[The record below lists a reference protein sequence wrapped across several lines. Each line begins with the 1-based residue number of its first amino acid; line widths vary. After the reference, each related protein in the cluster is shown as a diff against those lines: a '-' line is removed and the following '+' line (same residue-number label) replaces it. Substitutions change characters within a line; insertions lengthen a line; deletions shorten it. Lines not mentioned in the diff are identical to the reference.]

1 VLTVLAIQY
10 VLPLSALGFAYS
22 QIGSTIRKRVKKNT
36 TVDVQRKQMLNKR
49 NRKAMLLLL
58 MLVLIYAVAWLPI
71 NLYNVLNVLDIIEFS
86 QYRYIF
92 CHLIGMC
99 SACINP
105 LLYALINDS
114 FRTAFVSM
122 LSPFLRPCTKYV
134 VVPGGQG
141 AFGEGGSGLA
151 SNGREERYRSQ
162 ARNPTHTTSSFN
174 YNGESARVARGPA
187 EPFTQLPLT
196 LTILEARESN
206 ITTRIIDPPTDSGRD
221 SRAESERIELSEL
234 PSPDGGNEQLGK
246 AAGNGHAV

>member
-1 VLTVLAIQY
+1 
-10 VLPLSALGFAYS
+10 
-22 QIGSTIRKRVKKNT
+22 
-36 TVDVQRKQMLNKR
+36 MLNKR
-49 NRKAMLLLL
+49 NRKALLLLL
-58 MLVLIYAVAWLPI
+58 MLVIIYGVAWLPI

-86 QYRYIF
+86 QYRYPLPELSALDVSALFTCRNSRYIF

-162 ARNPTHTTSSFN
+162 TRNPTHTTSSFN
-174 YNGESARVARGPA
+174 YNGESARVARGA
-187 EPFTQLPLT
+187 TEPFTQLPLT

-206 ITTRIIDPPTDSGRD
+206 ITTRILDPPTDSGRD

-234 PSPDGGNEQLGK
+234 PSPDEGDEHLGK
-246 AAGNGHAV
+246 ATGNGHAV